1 MILLIDN
8 YDSFTFNLVHRL
20 GEVDS
25 SLEIVVKRND
35 EISIDEALALNP
47 SHLII
52 SPGPCTPREAGIS
65 VDCVKSFAG
74 KIPVFGV
81 CLGHQSIGFATDA
94 EIVRATHLYQ
104 GKTDEIQ
111 HNGKG
116 IFRGLPNPMVAT
128 RYHSLVIDPGTL
140 SDEFEMTAWTTNDDG
155 SLEVMA
161 IEHRE
166 HPIFGVQFHP
176 ESFLSE
182 SGPELL
188 KNFLKV
194 SAAGAV

>member
-1 MILLIDN
+1 M
-8 YDSFTFNLVHRL
+8 HRL

-65 VDCVKSFAG
+65 VDCVKAFAG

-94 EIVRATHLYQ
+94 EIVRATHLYH

>member
-65 VDCVKSFAG
+65 VDCVKAFAG

-94 EIVRATHLYQ
+94 EIVRATHQYH